1 MSSISSAIAGRRR
14 ARPLLVAAVSL
25 VFLALTV
32 SPASAHAQLESS
44 HPAAGSVLAEPPN
57 QIRLT
62 FDDPID
68 RDGSTVHVFDDRGGQ
83 LETGA
88 VTVTSADARE
98 ISVDLGSPLVAG
110 TYTVEWV
117 VTSEDTHPVTG
128 SFIFSVVAPSPVVD
142 VPVLARNDLA
152 GFLLGVMRWAS
163 YVGLVLGPGVIL
175 VLLLV
180 WPAAL
185 RHRRPRLLVGA
196 GLALL
201 SVSTIG
207 GMFFQGVWASGASF
221 GDLLSSPQTVDTHS
235 RKFDAVYAWR
245 AYLVVAFS
253 AAVVLAM
260 SRSSRLPE
268 RSRRAVLGAVSVSTL
283 ALAVTWPLVSHSAV
297 DPLPVA
303 AGLAN
308 LLHSL
313 AMAVWLG
320 GLVVIFVCLREVTDD
335 EALSVLRSFSRVA
348 VVAVGVLGLSGVL
361 MALREMHGLE
371 GLVTTEFGRVLLAK
385 VSMVA
390 VLLAVGDVSRR
401 WVRRR
406 VSAGRAAAASDD
418 AGVGRGEGIGIST
431 VLVAVDTDQS
441 LRGLR
446 TTVAI
451 ELLLAA
457 AVLAVT
463 AALVV
468 IGPGQ

>member
-1 MSSISSAIAGRRR
+1 MIVGRRR
-14 ARPLLVAAVSL
+14 VRPLLVGALSL

-44 HPAAGSVLAEPPN
+44 LPAAGSVLAESPS
-57 QIRLT
+57 QIRLA

-68 RDGSTVHVFDDRGGQ
+68 LDGSTVRVFDDRGGQ

-88 VTVTSADARE
+88 VTMTSADAHE
-98 ISVDLGSPLVAG
+98 ISVNLGSSLVSG
-110 TYTVEWV
+110 TYTVEWA

-128 SFIFSVVAPSPVVD
+128 SFIISVVTPSSVVD

-152 GFLLGVMRWAS
+152 GVLLGVMRWAS

-185 RHRRPRLLVGA
+185 RDRRPRLLVGA
-196 GLALL
+196 GLGLL

-207 GMFFQGVWASGASF
+207 GMFLQGVWASGASF

-253 AAVVLAM
+253 AAVVLAT
-260 SRSSRLPE
+260 SRSSRLPG
-268 RSRRAVLGAVSVSTL
+268 RLRRVVLGAVSASAL

-297 DPLPVA
+297 DPFPVA

-320 GLVVIFVCLREVTDD
+320 GLVVIFVCLRDVHDD
-335 EALSVLRSFSRVA
+335 EALTVLHRFSRVA
-348 VVAVGVLGLSGVL
+348 AGAVGVLAVSGVL

-406 VSAGRAAAASDD
+406 VATGRRAAASAD
-418 AGVGRGEGIGIST
+418 AGAGGGASRSST
-431 VLVAVDTDQS
+431 VLVSTDTELS
-441 LRGLR
+441 LRGLH

-451 ELLLAA
+451 EIMLAA